1 MPAGSQ
7 ISALSNDILNV
18 TELSGIKLGP
28 GEWAP
33 DPNNRPGL
41 RVTEHWTVAA
51 ETPQARRRSTV
62 ENCRMSAKMTID
74 NRKL

>member
-1 MPAGSQ
+1 M
-7 ISALSNDILNV
+7 
-18 TELSGIKLGP
+18 KLGP

-33 DPNNRPGL
+33 DPNNRPGF

-62 ENCRMSAKMTID
+62 ENYRMSAKMTMTTASMRRSGPGRALWLALD
-74 NRKL
+74 QEPP